1 MKVLHVGNTG
11 GVASVLIK
19 GLRQRNV
26 QADLIVR
33 RRSSC
38 CFPGEKVT
46 NLSAISFLFYILK
59 LSRDYDVIHIH
70 GLPYRKLFYIHIFLL
85 KILGKKVVIHL
96 HGTEIRRRRN
106 KPVTKLALK
115 ISDIVLVST
124 PDLLS
129 YYEKA
134 IWLPNPIDPQFRK
147 LNRKRRG
154 ALYFP
159 HWYEPESEEKVKEHC
174 KNMGLDLTI
183 QNKLVPYDQMPR
195 FLNQFE
201 VFFDRLTISSLS
213 KTALEALACGC
224 KVIGWK
230 GLIRNR
236 EKIVKNHSLP
246 IVTERLLRIYKTIYI
261 SLLERV
267 EENNNKS
274 T

>member
-38 CFPGEKVT
+38 GFPDEKVT
-46 NLSAISFLFYILK
+46 NLGATHFLFYILK
-59 LSRDYDVIHIH
+59 LSRNYDVIHLH
-70 GLPYRKLFYIHIFLL
+70 ALPYRKLFYIHIFLL
-85 KILGKKVVIHL
+85 KALRKKVVLHL
-96 HGTEIRRRRN
+96 HGTELRRRYN

-129 YYEKA
+129 YYDRA

-147 LNRKRRG
+147 ISSRRRG
-154 ALYFP
+154 ALFFP
-159 HWYEPESEEKVKEHC
+159 HWYEPESEEKVKEYC
-174 KNMGLDLTI
+174 KEKGLDLTI
-183 QNKLVPYDQMPR
+183 HNQRERAIPYYQMPN

-201 VFFDRLTISSLS
+201 VFFDRFTLFSLS

-224 KVIGWK
+224 EVIGWR
-230 GLIRNR
+230 GLIKNR

-246 IVTERLLRIYKTIYI
+246 IVTERLLRIYKRFT
-261 SLLERV
+261 
-267 EENNNKS
+267 
-274 T
+274 